1 MCFSAFCIWLRSILR
16 DWFVTSVLS
25 LPTNVLQPHTTLQE
39 FAVMIQGQFF
49 AVFQLFARWD
59 EHFYQKKTCKKSQ
72 MHVLLVKIIWNLK
85 YLFSKEFASERIAAA
100 YISFIALC
108 KAAFGCLYQ
117 LLLVAATLS
126 VTNASCE
133 RNLFKNEISENIPK
147 ISWPVKDWVRLLY
160 FQLKRYELKIRSR
173 RFRWWIWQSTR

>member
-1 MCFSAFCIWLRSILR
+1 
-16 DWFVTSVLS
+16 
-25 LPTNVLQPHTTLQE
+25 
-39 FAVMIQGQFF
+39 
-49 AVFQLFARWD
+49 
-59 EHFYQKKTCKKSQ
+59 
-72 MHVLLVKIIWNLK
+72 LK

-147 ISWPVKDWVRLLY
+147 ISWPVKD
-160 FQLKRYELKIRSR
+160 
-173 RFRWWIWQSTR
+173 